1 MPARPIGSAT
11 LSFGL
16 VSVPVQLFST
26 AESTAGVTFNWLHK
40 SCGSRLK
47 QQYMCPKDNVKV
59 ERDDMV
65 KGYEFSKGQYVLF
78 TPDELKA
85 MGEESTGAVDI
96 AEFVPA
102 EQVDRLWLDRA
113 YFLGPDKGG
122 ERAYKLLAEA
132 LKSTKRAAL
141 GQYAAR
147 GKQYLI
153 LVRPL
158 GGGLVMEQL
167 HYADEIRDISEV
179 PIPEGEV
186 KPAELQLAVQLIQ
199 QAASEE
205 FRPKAYEDNVKKRM
219 LDSIQRKVEGQE
231 ITAEPAA
238 APETQIIDLM
248 EALKASLAKGSAG
261 AAPAAG
267 EAEAESADE
276 RKPAK
281 RAPRL
286 KLEKPAEAPKRKRKV
301 S

>member
-26 AESTAGVTFNWLHK
+26 AESSAGVTFNWLHK

-47 QQYMCPKDNVKV
+47 QQYVCPKDNVKV
-59 ERDDMV
+59 ERDEMV

-85 MGEESTGAVDI
+85 LGMERSESVEI
-96 AEFVPA
+96 AQFVPA
-102 EQVDRLWLDRA
+102 ELVDRLWLDHA

-132 LKSTKRAAL
+132 LKKTRRAAL

-147 GKQYLI
+147 GKQYLVM
-153 LVRPL
+153 VRPL
-158 GGGLVMEQL
+158 GPGLVMEQL

-179 PIPEGEV
+179 PIPEGDV
-186 KPAELQLAVQLIQ
+186 KPAELQLAVQIVEQ
-199 QAASEE
+199 GASETFE
-205 FRPKAYEDNVKKRM
+205 PKNYEDTVKKRM
-219 LDSIQRKVEGQE
+219 LESIQKKVEGQE

-248 EALKASLAKGSAG
+248 EALKASLAKGAG
-261 AAPAAG
+261 AAG
-267 EAEAESADE
+267 EPAEAEE